1 MGDKERQDPWEA
13 GHTIQ
18 QRDTWR
24 GTMGDKT
31 LGKAEHQGG
40 HLKKASRT
48 LNSTLFGQKQKP
60 TSNLKARITNEIPP
74 PLFLIGTCR
83 SRKKLEPSKMGGK
96 QLWCRRNKRHHIIC
110 WSCITWKY
118 VANISPI
125 HLSND

>member
-1 MGDKERQDPWEA
+1 
-13 GHTIQ
+13 
-18 QRDTWR
+18 
-24 GTMGDKT
+24 MGDKT

-83 SRKKLEPSKMGGK
+83 SRKKLEPSKWEGNNYDVDETK
-96 QLWCRRNKRHHIIC
+96 D
-110 WSCITWKY
+110 ITLY
-118 VANISPI
+118 VDHASLGNMWPILVQFTSPMI
-125 HLSND
+125 N